1 MGLTFSKSVRFGAV
15 RFNLSGSGIGVSAGI
30 PGLRV
35 GTGPR
40 GAYITGGVG
49 GFRYRKSF
57 SGNAA
62 RRTGTVLSPAAP
74 SPKHQPTTPSHSANS
89 NIISEVQ
96 HDTKHVL
103 VLGDSNHDALLES
116 MNEQR
121 KRAKLWPFF
130 SAALAVGL
138 WILFNTQR
146 AWPTEVFYALGV
158 LWLLLTLWMRHRD
171 AMKRLTVLFYD
182 PDPRT
187 CNTFENL
194 GNALVSASTVKKLK
208 AIASTSSFADK
219 RYSAGAGQ
227 GLKFQNASFA
237 MGQAPGVLANI
248 DVPILTT
255 SGTTLAFYPDRVLA
269 FRAGSVGGID
279 YQRLDASS
287 ESTRFI
293 EEEAVPSDATIID
306 RTWKFVNKN
315 GTPDKR
321 FKNNHELPICHY
333 NQMNLSTPGG
343 LDIRLLG
350 SRANA
355 FDDLARAVKTMRP

>member
-1 MGLTFSKSVRFGAV
+1 MSLSFSKSVRFGFV
-15 RFNLSGSGIGVSAGI
+15 RFNLSGSGIGISAGI

-40 GAYITGGVG
+40 GAYIAGGVG
-49 GFRYRKSF
+49 GFRYRKSL
-57 SGNAA
+57 SSNVSS
-62 RRTGTVLSPAAP
+62 RTGSVLSQMSPAP
-74 SPKHQPTTPSHSANS
+74 NRKPTTPAYAINP
-89 NIISEVQ
+89 NVISEEQ

-103 VLGDSNHDALLES
+103 ALGDSNDDALLES

-121 KRAKLWPFF
+121 KKAKLWPFF
-130 SAALAVGL
+130 SAAIAVGIWVL
-138 WILFNTQR
+138 INTR
-146 AWPTEVFYALGV
+146 RSWPVEIFYALGV
-158 LWLLLTLWMRHRD
+158 FWLLLSLWLRHRD
-171 AMKRLTVLFYD
+171 AMKRLTVLFYE

-187 CNTFENL
+187 CSTFENL
-194 GNALVSASTVKKLK
+194 SHALASASTVKKLK
-208 AIASTSSFADK
+208 AIASTSSYADK

-227 GLKFQNASFA
+227 GLKFQSASLA

-269 FRAGSVGGID
+269 FRAGSVGAVD
-279 YQRLDASS
+279 YQRLNASS
-287 ESTRFI
+287 ESTKYI
-293 EEEAVPSDATIID
+293 EGEVVPSDATIIG

-321 FKNNHELPICHY
+321 FKNNHELPICQY

-343 LDIRLLG
+343 LDIRILG

-355 FDDLARAVKTMRP
+355 FDDLALAVGTMRL